1 MKSTRLMHLAALVW
15 IAAAT
20 YAYGVFTG
28 AIGRPGFLV
37 QLLYSLFAT
46 LKAEYLK

>member
-1 MKSTRLMHLAALVW
+1 MRLAALVW

-37 QLLYSLFAT
+37 SLLHSLFAT
-46 LKAEYLK
+46 LKAGYLQ

>member
-1 MKSTRLMHLAALVW
+1 MKSARFIQLLALVW
-15 IAAAT
+15 IASAT

-37 QLLYSLFAT
+37 HFLQSLFAT
-46 LKAEYLK
+46 LNAGYLQ